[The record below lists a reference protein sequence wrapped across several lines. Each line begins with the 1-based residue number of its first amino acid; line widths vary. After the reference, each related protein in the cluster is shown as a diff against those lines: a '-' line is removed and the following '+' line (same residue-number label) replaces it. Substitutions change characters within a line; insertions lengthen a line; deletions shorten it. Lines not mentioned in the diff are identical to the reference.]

1 MVQLIAEGSKL
12 KAKEMTNPRLAHR
25 YAKSLLDL
33 SQEKGQLENVFND
46 MLFLQKLMKGNRD
59 LLNLLRSP
67 VITSDKKLKILDAI
81 TGGKVS
87 DATSLFIKLLVNKGR
102 EGALPEVIT
111 AFIKEYK
118 ELKNIHTV
126 TLTTAVPVSEEVKN
140 RFIEQIKKTTAIQNI
155 EMETKVDEK
164 IIGGFILQTGDQL
177 VDASVSYDLRE
188 IAKQFRNNDFIYN
201 IR

>member
-1 MVQLIAEGSKL
+1 
-12 KAKEMTNPRLAHR
+12 MTNPRLAHR

-33 SQEKGQLENVFND
+33 SKERGQLENVFND
-46 MLFLQKLMKGNRD
+46 MLFLQQVIKSNRD
-59 LLNLLRSP
+59 LLTMLRSP
-67 VITSDKKLKILDAI
+67 VITSDKKVKVLESI
-81 TGGKVS
+81 TSGRVTE
-87 DATSLFIKLLVNKGR
+87 ATALFTKLLVNKGR
-102 EGALPEVIT
+102 EGNLPEVIS

-118 ELKNIHTV
+118 QLKNIHTV
-126 TLTTAVPVSEEVKN
+126 TLTTAVPVSDEVKN
-140 RFIEQIKKTTAIQNI
+140 KFIEQIKRTTAIQNI